1 MNAYLNNLDVPDT
14 SYHNMFTQI
23 MSPENIYDRRVLYEG
38 HKYHKA
44 DQFFGNTIDNSRL
57 TLVFFVNNINAINKS
72 FVQNRM
78 KAIDT

>member
-1 MNAYLNNLDVPDT
+1 
-14 SYHNMFTQI
+14 

-44 DQFFGNTIDNSRL
+44 DQFFGNTIDSSHVIL
-57 TLVFFVNNINAINKS
+57 LFFVNNINAINKS